1 MNSIE
6 SFESKYFEEGELE
19 KLKYL
24 KESKSYL
31 GKIVKAI
38 IDRPLWSK
46 PVKEHPDFMYELNY
60 GYIPNTISG
69 DGEEL
74 DCYVLGVDEPIKQ
87 FEGECIAIVHR
98 LNEIDD
104 KLILVPIGKK
114 YTIKEIEDLIYF
126 SEKHHKS
133 VVIK

>member
-31 GKIVKAI
+31 GKIVKAV

-74 DCYVLGVDEPIKQ
+74 DCYVLGVDEPIKE

-133 VVIK
+133 IVIK